1 MAEYALIESSKK
13 GDLIEL
19 NQLIQKHVKVNHTD
33 KDGCSALMHASC
45 KGFLKII
52 TTLLDNGANRFIKD
66 KYNWNCIMIAS
77 VWFRKDVINTI
88 LNYPSDIPSFKE
100 ILLFNRDVY
109 GRNVFTYAC
118 KIGNIDFIIFLL
130 DKNFNINEKDL
141 YGWTALMYA
150 IVRNN
155 FDVVELLFKHN
166 LKININIKNN
176 DGETKLILASIQGYL
191 DIVKLLLLNGSDIN
205 SADENGYTALI
216 HSVKKC
222 HIHIINELL
231 SNKFI
236 LINKNDN
243 KGCNALIYACINQNV
258 EIVKLLLIN
267 GALINKQDY
276 KGLNA
281 FMYVCI
287 NGNLD
292 IFKLLIDRSLID
304 KQDIEGYTAL
314 SHACINNKPEIV
326 ELLLTNGANI
336 HIKDYEYGDTILLS
350 MMLGKCK
357 NVNVDIINMLLLHGA
372 NINDKSKNG
381 ETIFDSAVF
390 RIRDIKFMIK
400 KWPVM
405 MGIIIFK
412 HLVMYHELDASTF
425 IDLWEYV
432 DV

>member
-1 MAEYALIESSKK
+1 MIHAVKK
-13 GDLIEL
+13 G
-19 NQLIQKHVKVNHTD
+19 
-33 KDGCSALMHASC
+33 
-45 KGFLKII
+45 
-52 TTLLDNGANRFIKD
+52 
-66 KYNWNCIMIAS
+66 
-77 VWFRKDVINTI
+77 
-88 LNYPSDIPSFKE
+88 
-100 ILLFNRDVY
+100 
-109 GRNVFTYAC
+109 
-118 KIGNIDFIIFLL
+118 
-130 DKNFNINEKDL
+130 
-141 YGWTALMYA
+141 
-150 IVRNN
+150 
-155 FDVVELLFKHN
+155 
-166 LKININIKNN
+166 
-176 DGETKLILASIQGYL
+176 
-191 DIVKLLLLNGSDIN
+191 
-205 SADENGYTALI
+205 
-216 HSVKKC
+216 

-231 SNKFI
+231 SNNFI

-243 KGCNALIYACINQNV
+243 KGCTALIHACINQNL

-292 IFKLLIDRSLID
+292 IFKLLISRVIID
-304 KQDIEGYTAL
+304 KQDSEGYTAL

-357 NVNVDIINMLLLHGA
+357 NVNVDIINMLLLYGA
-372 NINDKSKNG
+372 NINDKSKDG

-425 IDLWEYV
+425 IDLWEYA